1 MSPPTL
7 SVNAL
12 DTTKFSQLQSS
23 LRNALATFGANS
35 TQYRTIKLIVDEYE
49 AKLAMEGLSISS
61 SGQGRSNLMRT
72 LPRYYLGIVPRG
84 QEEDK

>member
-1 MSPPTL
+1 MPAQADDLLL
-7 SVNAL
+7 S
-12 DTTKFSQLQSS
+12 LQSS

-61 SGQGRSNLMRT
+61 SE
-72 LPRYYLGIVPRG
+72 P
-84 QEEDK
+84 QENGEKMHTG

>member
-1 MSPPTL
+1 MPAQADDLLL
-7 SVNAL
+7 S
-12 DTTKFSQLQSS
+12 LQSS

-61 SGQGRSNLMRT
+61 SE
-72 LPRYYLGIVPRG
+72 P
-84 QEEDK
+84 QENGEKMQTG

>member
-1 MSPPTL
+1 MSPLTL

-61 SGQGRSNLMRT
+61 SE
-72 LPRYYLGIVPRG
+72 P
-84 QEEDK
+84 QENGEKMQTG

>member
-1 MSPPTL
+1 MPTQPDDLLMS
-7 SVNAL
+7 
-12 DTTKFSQLQSS
+12 LQSS

-61 SGQGRSNLMRT
+61 SKL
-72 LPRYYLGIVPRG
+72 
-84 QEEDK
+84 QENGEKMQTG

>member
-61 SGQGRSNLMRT
+61 SE
-72 LPRYYLGIVPRG
+72 P
-84 QEEDK
+84 QENGEKMQTG

>member
-61 SGQGRSNLMRT
+61 SEPQ
-72 LPRYYLGIVPRG
+72 
-84 QEEDK
+84 

>member
-1 MSPPTL
+1 MSAQADDLLL
-7 SVNAL
+7 S
-12 DTTKFSQLQSS
+12 LQSS

-61 SGQGRSNLMRT
+61 SE
-72 LPRYYLGIVPRG
+72 P
-84 QEEDK
+84 QENGEKMQTG

>member
-1 MSPPTL
+1 MPTQPDDLLMS
-7 SVNAL
+7 
-12 DTTKFSQLQSS
+12 LQSS

-61 SGQGRSNLMRT
+61 SEPQQNGEKMQTG
-72 LPRYYLGIVPRG
+72 
-84 QEEDK
+84 